1 MKKFLKKAPV
11 DERILQ
17 VKRQIHAEMLLII
30 YYFIIIAFAVKT
42 LLLHYS
48 LDQCIVEYCI
58 ILFVP
63 LYQMVRTRQLKVVLI
78 PENYR
83 ANRRNAKEMATFFIV
98 YVACMAVFIA
108 TGGLTDPQ
116 GWTILGITFVVC
128 FIVFCVSRQ
137 VFIQV
142 EERRRKKLEDEF
154 SAEEALDDESSDKTV

>member
-1 MKKFLKKAPV
+1 MKKILKNTPV

-17 VKRQIHAEMLLII
+17 VKRKIHAEMLLII
-30 YYFIIIAFAVKT
+30 YYFIILAFAVKT

-78 PENYR
+78 PEKYC
-83 ANRRNAKEMATFFIV
+83 AHRRNAKVMATFFIV
-98 YVACMAVFIA
+98 YGACMAIFIA
-108 TGGLTDPQ
+108 TGGLTEPQ
-116 GWTILGITFVVC
+116 GWPILGITFVVC
-128 FIVFCVSRQ
+128 FITFFISRQ

-154 SAEEALDDESSDKTV
+154 SAEEGLDDESSDKTV

>member
-1 MKKFLKKAPV
+1 MKKILKKAPV

-30 YYFIIIAFAVKT
+30 YYFIIIAFAIKT

-98 YVACMAVFIA
+98 YGACMAIFIA
-108 TGGLTDPQ
+108 TGGLADPQ

-142 EERRRKKLEDEF
+142 EERRRKKLEEEF
-154 SAEEALDDESSDKTV
+154 STEEALDDESSDKTV